1 MRLHKLE
8 LFLLICIFYSVLDIV
23 FLFLS
28 MVSSIVYVYW
38 MVLLFI
44 GETPLFLVKLYV
56 LFQLICMFLYGI

>member
-1 MRLHKLE
+1 MHLYKLE

-28 MVSSIVYVYW
+28 MISSIVYVYW

-56 LFQLICMFLYGI
+56 LL